1 MFVFGGAVLW
11 GLFEAP
17 KANSPKSPG
26 LPWGAP
32 VRPVR
37 FVSVDFGGQA
47 GLTDSL
53 VTRVRALDPDYVLV
67 QNIRF
72 DDVLPLA
79 EGMGMA
85 RSYHPGLFQRP
96 DPRSKDQPGDLVLS
110 KHPLYD
116 AKPVALEPDPGLV
129 HHRGVQATGVVDGSR
144 FVLASGVGA
153 TDESLKALDAA
164 RKQSNSPSMIVA
176 TGFVRPQKGEG
187 SYRSDLSPTVSL
199 TQEAGQ
205 GGPPVPVATVYA
217 DPGWVMVKGDVL
229 PGGPMILY
237 AELKAWTTAAAA
249 ATRPWR

>member
-17 KANSPKSPG
+17 RVGSPRSPG

-37 FVSVDFGGQA
+37 FVSIEFGGQA
-47 GLTDSL
+47 GVSDSL
-53 VTRVRALDPDYVLV
+53 VKQVVALDPDYVLV

-79 EGMGMA
+79 EALGMA
-85 RSYHPGLFQRP
+85 RSYHPALFQRP

-110 KHPLYD
+110 KFPLYD
-116 AKPVALEPDPGLV
+116 AKPIMLDADPTHV
-129 HHRGVQATGVVDGSR
+129 HHQGVQATAVSDGSR
-144 FVLASGVGA
+144 FVLLSGVGA

-164 RKQSNSPSMIVA
+164 RKQSNSPAMIVA

-187 SYRSDLSPTVSL
+187 SYRCDLSPTVSL
-199 TQEAGQ
+199 TQEVGQ
-205 GGPPVPVATVYA
+205 EGPLVPVATVYA
-217 DPGWVMVKGDVL
+217 DPGWVMVKGDVFAG
-229 PGGPMILY
+229 PPMILY
-237 AELKAWTTAAAA
+237 TELKAWTPAAAA

>member
-11 GLFEAP
+11 GLFQAP
-17 KANSPKSPG
+17 RANSPRSPA
-26 LPWGAP
+26 LAWGAP

-37 FVSVDFGGQA
+37 LVSIEFGGQSGVSDA
-47 GLTDSL
+47 L
-53 VTRVRALDPDYVLV
+53 VKRVVALDPDYVLV

-79 EGMGMA
+79 EGLGMA
-85 RSYHPGLFQRP
+85 RSYHPALFQRP

-116 AKPVALEPDPGLV
+116 AKPAALDPDPSRV
-129 HHRGVQATGVVDGSR
+129 HHRGVQATAVIDGSR
-144 FVLASGVGA
+144 FVLLSGVGA

-164 RKQSNSPSMIVA
+164 RKQSNSPSTIVA

-187 SYRSDLSPTVSL
+187 SYRSNLSPTVSL
-199 TQEAGQ
+199 TQEAEH
-205 GGPPVPVATVYA
+205 GGPLVPVATVYA
-217 DPGWVMVKGDVL
+217 DPEWVMVKGDVL
-229 PGGPMILY
+229 SGPPMILY
-237 AELKAWTTAAAA
+237 VELKAWTPAAAA